1 MRKRNKAITFRMS
14 DEEYSE
20 LEKKV
25 KESGQTLQSYL
36 ISSALGAVITS
47 KEEVDL
53 IKEKNKIYADMDKQ
67 LRGMG
72 INLNQIAHVANGY
85 GDIPSVDTLFDIL
98 SEVRKIRTEV
108 NEEWQS
114 TRQSISRLK
123 HTVQ

>member
-14 DEEYSE
+14 DEEYSV

-25 KESGQTLQSYL
+25 EESGQTLQSYL
-36 ISSALGAVITS
+36 ISSSLGAVITS
-47 KEEVDL
+47 KEEVDF
-53 IKEKNKIYADMDKQ
+53 IKEKNKIYEDMDKQ

-72 INLNQIAHVANGY
+72 TNLNQLAHVANGY
-85 GDIPSVDTLFDIL
+85 GEIPSIDILFDIL
-98 SEVRKIRTEV
+98 SEVRKIRKEV